1 MLRLRRR
8 SRPLHERTPSYDLVV
23 EALDHDRKGAA
34 RPRGRR
40 Q

>member
-8 SRPLHERTPSYDLVV
+8 SRPLHERTPSYALMV

>member
-1 MLRLRRR
+1 MLRLWPR

-34 RPRGRR
+34 RLRGRR

>member
-23 EALDHDRKGAA
+23 GALDPDRKGAA

>member
-8 SRPLHERTPSYDLVV
+8 SRPLHERTPSYELVV
-23 EALDHDRKGAA
+23 EALDHDCKGAA

>member
-1 MLRLRRR
+1 MLRLRRG

-23 EALDHDRKGAA
+23 EALDQYRKGAA

-40 Q
+40 P